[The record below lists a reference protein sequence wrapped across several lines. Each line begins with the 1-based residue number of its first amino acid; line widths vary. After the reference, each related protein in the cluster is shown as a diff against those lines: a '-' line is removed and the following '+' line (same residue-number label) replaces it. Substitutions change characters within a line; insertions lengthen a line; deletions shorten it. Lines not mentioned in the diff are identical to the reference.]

1 MLWIYTPQSADG
13 ITFAADG
20 KATVTAEQVEL
31 NLEPDIPFISP
42 SLNTAPLWRLLRRSG
57 AVLVMS
63 LIFQPAV
70 VADELCHPRA
80 LDLLIVHDQQRMQ
93 NDLSFFIIFTA

>member
-1 MLWIYTPQSADG
+1 
-13 ITFAADG
+13 
-20 KATVTAEQVEL
+20 
-31 NLEPDIPFISP
+31 
-42 SLNTAPLWRLLRRSG
+42 
-57 AVLVMS
+57 MS

-70 VADELCHPRA
+70 VADELRHPRA

>member
-1 MLWIYTPQSADG
+1 
-13 ITFAADG
+13 
-20 KATVTAEQVEL
+20 
-31 NLEPDIPFISP
+31 
-42 SLNTAPLWRLLRRSG
+42 SLNTAPLWLLLRQSG

-63 LIFQPAV
+63 LLFQSAV
-70 VADELCHPRA
+70 VADELRYPLA

>member
-1 MLWIYTPQSADG
+1 
-13 ITFAADG
+13 
-20 KATVTAEQVEL
+20 
-31 NLEPDIPFISP
+31 
-42 SLNTAPLWRLLRRSG
+42 
-57 AVLVMS
+57 MS

-70 VADELCHPRA
+70 VEDELCYPLA